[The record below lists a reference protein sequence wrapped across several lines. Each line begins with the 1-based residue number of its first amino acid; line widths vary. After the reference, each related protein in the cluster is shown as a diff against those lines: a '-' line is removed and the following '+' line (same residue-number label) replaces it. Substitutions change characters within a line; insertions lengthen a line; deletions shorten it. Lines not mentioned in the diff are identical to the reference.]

1 MNETPVFFDMVP
13 EKSLVKK
20 GQKSVTIRTSGS
32 EKRHVT
38 AVLPVAAD
46 GFILPLMI
54 LFQGKTNQ
62 TIKDMEAPESFV
74 TVTQERTWMDESLV
88 FIWFDQVWKTYAEK
102 KQKELDFKRSLM
114 VYDAFKAHATDEM
127 KAVLSINS
135 SNLTMCTSKC

>member
-20 GQKSVTIRTSGS
+20 GQKSVTIGTSGS
-32 EKRHVT
+32 EKIHVT
-38 AVLPVAAD
+38 VVLPVAED

-74 TVTQERTWMDESLV
+74 TGTQERTWIDESLM
-88 FIWFDQVWKTYAEK
+88 FIWFDQLMENICRKKT
-102 KQKELDFKRSLM
+102 KRNWIS
-114 VYDAFKAHATDEM
+114 TDR
-127 KAVLSINS
+127 
-135 SNLTMCTSKC
+135 

>member
-20 GQKSVTIRTSGS
+20 DQKSVTIRTSGS

-38 AVLPVAAD
+38 VVLPVAAD

-62 TIKDMEAPESFV
+62 TIKDMEAPETFV
-74 TVTQERTWMDESLV
+74 TVTQERTWMDESLM

-102 KQKELDFKRSLM
+102 KTKGIGFQQI
-114 VYDAFKAHATDEM
+114 VNG
-127 KAVLSINS
+127 I
-135 SNLTMCTSKC
+135 